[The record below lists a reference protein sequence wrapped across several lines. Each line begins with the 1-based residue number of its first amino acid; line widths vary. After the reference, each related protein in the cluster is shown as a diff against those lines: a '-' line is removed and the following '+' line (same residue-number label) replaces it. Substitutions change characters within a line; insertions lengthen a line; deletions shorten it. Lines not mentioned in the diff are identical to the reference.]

1 MASGGICALGGVPR
15 RIRDALMIGEGGG
28 DRNAP
33 MNVLLQEQVMDRLAP
48 RVLEIAPDC
57 ILVPVANNGQ
67 ALGEMGDGDAIL
79 LRWWG
84 LDGEGFQKLVRET
97 PGLRWIHTIST
108 GVNHVLFPF
117 LVESDIVLTNARGVY
132 DGSVAEMVLAYMLAV
147 VKELATFHELKAE
160 HRWKKAFLQEMN
172 GLTVGIVGFGG
183 IGRRVSQ
190 MVSPFGVRLLATRR
204 RMGSAPEPGVRILPS
219 DQLCDLMAESDFV
232 VVTVPLTGQTRHL
245 IDARSLAH
253 AKPGAWLIN
262 VSRGGVVDET
272 ALVHALREGPL
283 GGACLD
289 VFEEEPLPTDS
300 ALWDLPNVIITPH
313 TSGLSPRLYE
323 RSADLFVEN
332 LRRYVTGEPL
342 LNVVDKAAG
351 Y

>member
-1 MASGGICALGGVPR
+1 MIC
-15 RIRDALMIGEGGG
+15 EGGG
-28 DRNAP
+28 DRNAL

-48 RVLEIAPDC
+48 RILEIAPDC
-57 ILVPVANNGQ
+57 TLVPVANTGQ
-67 ALGEMGDGDAIL
+67 ALGEMGNGDAIL

-84 LDGEGFQKLVRET
+84 LDGERFQKLVRET
-97 PGLRWIHTIST
+97 RGLRWIHTIST

-132 DGSVAEMVLAYMLAV
+132 DVSVAEMVLAYMLAV
-147 VKELATFHELKAE
+147 VKELPAFQRFQAE
-160 HRWKKAFLQEMN
+160 HHWKKAFLQEMD

-190 MVSPFGVRLLATRR
+190 MARTFGMRILATKRHLE
-204 RMGSAPEPGVRILPS
+204 SASEPGVTILPA
-219 DQLCDLMAESDFV
+219 DRLCDLMTQSDFV
-232 VVTVPLTGQTRHL
+232 VVAVPLTEQTRHL
-245 IDARSLAH
+245 IDARALAH

-262 VSRGGVVDET
+262 VARGSVVDET
-272 ALVHALREGPL
+272 ALVRALQEGPL

-289 VFEEEPLPTDS
+289 VFEEEPLPGES

-332 LRRYVTGEPL
+332 LRRYVTGEL
-342 LNVVDKAAG
+342 LRNVVDKAAG